1 MNILEEIYQ
10 HKLIEVRNRK
20 KQISVD
26 EICEKIDCNRQIL
39 DFTAA
44 LKAKNAANQNAL
56 ICEVKKASPSKGLI
70 RADFDAA
77 NLAKT
82 YEQSGAACISVLT
95 DEKYFSG
102 SLDDLAAVRNS
113 VNLPI
118 LRKEFMVDP
127 YQIYEAKL
135 HGADCILLIVAML
148 SDAKLHELEEVALKS
163 GLCVLIEVHNQEE
176 LDRAL
181 KMQSKLI
188 GINNRNLK
196 TLQIDI
202 NTSIELA
209 KKIPDG
215 YTIIGESGVKSRAD
229 IEKLNDAG
237 IKSFLIGEYFML
249 QDNISA
255 KVEEFL

>member
-20 KQISVD
+20 KQVSVD

-39 DFTAA
+39 DFSAA

-56 ICEVKKASPSKGLI
+56 ICEVKKSSPSKGLI
-70 RADFDAA
+70 RQDFDAA
-77 NLAKT
+77 NLAKI

-102 SLDDLAAVRNS
+102 SLSDLASVRKS
-113 VNLPI
+113 VNIPV

-148 SDAKLHELEEVALKS
+148 SDDKLHQLEEVALDA
-163 GLCVLIEVHNQEE
+163 GLSVLIETHNQDE
-176 LDRAL
+176 LNRAL

-202 NTSIELA
+202 NTSIELV
-209 KKIPDG
+209 KQIPDD
-215 YTIIGESGVKSRAD
+215 YLVIGESGIKSRSD

-249 QDNISA
+249 QDDISS
-255 KVEEFL
+255 KVKEFL